1 MDINV
6 PTLTSIIIYLIGMLL
21 IGIYAARKTKDL
33 TDYVLGGR
41 SLGGGVAALS
51 AGASDMS
58 GWLLLG
64 LPGAM
69 YVGGMSEIWL
79 PIGLS
84 VGAYLNWQF
93 VAKPLRVYTE
103 VASDSVTVPDFF
115 ESRFHDRSKMLKI
128 VSAIVILL
136 FFTFYTSSSLGRRSH
151 PP

>member
-6 PTLTSIIIYLIGMLL
+6 PTLISIIIYLIGMLI

-69 YVGGMSEIWL
+69 YVSGMSEIWL
-79 PIGLS
+79 PMDFQL
-84 VGAYLNWQF
+84 
-93 VAKPLRVYTE
+93 
-103 VASDSVTVPDFF
+103 VP
-115 ESRFHDRSKMLKI
+115 I
-128 VSAIVILL
+128 
-136 FFTFYTSSSLGRRSH
+136 
-151 PP
+151 